1 MMERETT
8 IDEEIRLQR
17 MRETGEINTIEDI
30 LLCQSLF
37 PLYLQLYKKDNLDP
51 ELLQA
56 LEAPDGAVD
65 LDGEYDAAVDGDVSG
80 ITYSNDKDELQYA
93 MLVDTVEA
101 HEEDQDKYEF
111 SIDVIQAL
119 EIITKSSKNIW
130 REVLLLDDEEED

>member
-1 MMERETT
+1 MERETT
-8 IDEEIRLQR
+8 IDEEIRLQH
-17 MRETGEINTIEDI
+17 MRETGEINTVEDI

-56 LEAPDGAVD
+56 LEAPDGAID
-65 LDGEYDAAVDGDVSG
+65 LDGDYDASSDQDISG

-93 MLVDTVEA
+93 MMVDTVEA

-130 REVLLLDDEEED
+130 REVLLLDDEKED